1 MVTYWPPDKPDISNG
16 SIESFLVLCPTS
28 SLELSDVMIR
38 NDVSQPVRQ
47 HRNNYLFLSR
57 DMWDTLGH
65 TGTHWDQIIQPV
77 NTEKFNLGRTS
88 VFWLADVSGVAPPG
102 LGRSWKPLRFVITWR
117 SVQSSPVV
125 QNAEFYSVKPPSN
138 ASQPLLEE
146 HNGSLEMNFC
156 FKTTIKYK
164 F

>member
-65 TGTHWDQIIQPV
+65 TGTHWD
-77 NTEKFNLGRTS
+77 TLGP
-88 VFWLADVSGVAPPG
+88 D
-102 LGRSWKPLRFVITWR
+102 
-117 SVQSSPVV
+117 
-125 QNAEFYSVKPPSN
+125 
-138 ASQPLLEE
+138 
-146 HNGSLEMNFC
+146 H
-156 FKTTIKYK
+156 TTRKY
-164 F
+164 